1 MTAHTRAAV
10 CVRIVS
16 PAQNARVRDVG
27 WEKVTEPV
35 HVVRGRPCLVSISVQ
50 AVHRDDAARECEK
63 GRNGV
68 VGRHTQLLDRLLPQ
82 PLLGLVGM
90 DRWRSLHAV
99 RRSAQP
105 DCGGDL
111 RELYLLAVS

>member
-1 MTAHTRAAV
+1 M

-16 PAQNARVRDVG
+16 PAQNARVWYVG

-35 HVVRGRPCLVSISVQ
+35 HVVRSRPCLVSMSVQ
-50 AVHRDDAARECEK
+50 AVHRDDAVRECEK

-82 PLLGLVGM
+82 PLPGLVGM
-90 DRWRSLHAV
+90 DRWRGLLVARSLHAV

-105 DCGGDL
+105 SCGGDL
-111 RELYLLAVS
+111 RELYLLAVRS